1 MVNIRNTRE
10 WIKINDN
17 SKSYLHRE
25 KFIAEH
31 GGEFIK
37 NGSSWVWQII
47 HSSSKEDRKPLYEFK
62 DKNGVT
68 YLVDNLMKFCRQNDL
83 NKSAIYKVM
92 NGERSHH
99 KGFVCKRVYQQQS

>member
-1 MVNIRNTRE
+1 MNKDMVNIRNTRE

-37 NGSSWVWQII
+37 NGSSWVWQIYI
-47 HSSSKEDRKPLYEFK
+47 VVVRKIVNHYMSLRTK
-62 DKNGVT
+62 
-68 YLVDNLMKFCRQNDL
+68 M
-83 NKSAIYKVM
+83 A
-92 NGERSHH
+92 
-99 KGFVCKRVYQQQS
+99 